1 MSFLNLCYY
10 VVVTVTFNFQVK
22 DVIFEELQAVADI
35 VAVQDDISLPEQHEI
50 PLTCLY
56 PTEKQENE
64 ILDIHGTANCLDQL
78 R

>member
-1 MSFLNLCYY
+1 
-10 VVVTVTFNFQVK
+10 
-22 DVIFEELQAVADI
+22 LQAIVDI
-35 VAVQDDISLPEQHEI
+35 VAVQDDISLPEQHEV

-64 ILDIHGTANCLDQL
+64 ILDVHGTADCLDQL